1 MKIIADSLTADELR
15 QMASTYFGNLVKAV
29 VDIERRLLA
38 VDADLHS
45 DLESLLLQSGS
56 RQSDLWG
63 INLYPEETGD
73 NFIEYDSMIN
83 VRPSQGNRSR
93 GVDDASIQLR
103 IAEVVRE
110 KIVA

>member
-73 NFIEYDSMIN
+73 NFI
-83 VRPSQGNRSR
+83 
-93 GVDDASIQLR
+93 
-103 IAEVVRE
+103 
-110 KIVA
+110 